1 MAAMRELNVGDT
13 VELTNAVDAAPL
25 GAKGGVTDILDED
38 RVIVEVT
45 TLPLEPVLDRIVV
58 VSPAALRVIGGQS
71 RA

>member
-1 MAAMRELNVGDT
+1 MPELNIGDM

-25 GAKGGVTDILDED
+25 GARGGITDILDED

-58 VSPAALRVIGGQS
+58 VSPAVLRVIGGQF

>member
-1 MAAMRELNVGDT
+1 MSELNVGDM
-13 VELTNAVDAAPL
+13 VELTNAVDAAPP

-58 VSPAALRVIGGQS
+58 VPPAILRVIGGQS

>member
-1 MAAMRELNVGDT
+1 MPELNVGDV
-13 VELTNAVDAAPL
+13 VELTNAVDAAPI

-58 VSPAALRVIGGQS
+58 VSPTILRVIGGQS

>member
-1 MAAMRELNVGDT
+1 MPELNVGDM

-58 VSPAALRVIGGQS
+58 VSPTTLRVIGGQS

>member
-1 MAAMRELNVGDT
+1 MRELNVGDT
-13 VELTNAVDAAPL
+13 VELTNAVDAAPP

>member
-1 MAAMRELNVGDT
+1 MSELNVGDM

>member
-1 MAAMRELNVGDT
+1 MPELNVGDM

-25 GAKGGVTDILDED
+25 GAKGGVTDILDEE

-45 TLPLEPVLDRIVV
+45 TLPLEPALDRIVV
-58 VSPAALRVIGGQS
+58 VSPAILRVIGGQS